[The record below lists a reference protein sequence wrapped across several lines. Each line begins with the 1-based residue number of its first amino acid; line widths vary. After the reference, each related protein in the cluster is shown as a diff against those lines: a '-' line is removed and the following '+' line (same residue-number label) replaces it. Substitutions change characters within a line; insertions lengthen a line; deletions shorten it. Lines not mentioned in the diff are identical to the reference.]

1 MDGLQFTLRES
12 IMPAPADKTNSPF
25 WQLPVS
31 TLLKQLS
38 AGPEGLSGAE
48 AALRL
53 IRFGPNLIH
62 GERKKALVLQ
72 FLAKFKN
79 PLVIILLTASAL
91 SAFTGDATSF
101 FIIGTIVLISVTLD
115 FVQEYRAGKA
125 ADRLRQSVAVRG
137 QVLRDG
143 KLLEIPLAEMVP
155 GDVTLLAAGDLVP
168 CDGRVLEAKDFFVN
182 QSLLTG
188 EAFPVEKSPGELP
201 EQAEIL
207 AAGNSV
213 LLGTSVVSGTA
224 KVLMC
229 RTGQHTELGEIA
241 DTLLAKAPPTAF
253 EEGTHR
259 FGLLIMRMTVLLVL
273 FVLLVNAYFH
283 RPWLESFLFA
293 VALAVGLTPELL
305 PMVVSVT
312 LSRGALRMASHKVI
326 VKRLASIH
334 NLGSMDIF
342 CTDKTGTLTEARIRL
357 ERHLNPLGK
366 ESERVLELA
375 YLNSFF
381 ETGLKSPLDDA
392 ILEHTEIT
400 AGGWKKID
408 EVQFDFERRRI
419 SVLLDNGASRLL
431 VVKGAPEDILRL
443 SVRYEADGEAQ
454 LLPLD
459 EEARLGINGQF
470 EALSREGFRVLGIAS
485 RQVGMDHPHAV
496 VDDES
501 ELVFAGFAAFLDP
514 PKVSAKAALAGLAAD
529 RVEVKIITGDN
540 ELVTQHIFAQLGLP
554 VTGVLTGAEI
564 QELDDAAL
572 AARAEQANLFCRV
585 APAQKNR
592 VILALKRRGHVV
604 GYLGDGINDAPSLH
618 SADVG
623 ISVDGA
629 VDVAKAA
636 ADMILL
642 EQDLGVLH
650 AGVLEGRR
658 TFGNIMKYIMMGT
671 SSNFGNM
678 FSMAGASLFL
688 PFLPMLPVQILL
700 NNLLY
705 DVSEL
710 PIPLDRVDDD
720 YLSRPRHW
728 DMNFIRNF
736 MLVIGPV
743 SSIFDFLTFYVMVKL
758 FHSGEALFHTG
769 WFIESMAT
777 QVLVIFIIRT
787 RKNPFKSR
795 PTPWLIACSLTVVT
809 VAALLPFTP
818 AGRDLGFVAPPAL
831 FFLILILML
840 LAYLLAVEG
849 MKRWFF
855 RRFAAE

>member
-1 MDGLQFTLRES
+1 
-12 IMPAPADKTNSPF
+12 MPTPSAKTEPPF
-25 WQLPVS
+25 WQIHAAALMER
-31 TLLKQLS
+31 LS
-38 AGPEGLSGAE
+38 SSPDGLSSAE
-48 AALRL
+48 AAARL
-53 IRFGPNLIH
+53 FQFGPNLIH
-62 GERKKALVLQ
+62 AERKRALVLQ
-72 FLAKFKN
+72 FLAKFRN

-115 FVQEYRAGKA
+115 FVQEYRAGQA
-125 ADRLRQSVAVRG
+125 AERLRQSVAVRG
-137 QVLRDG
+137 QVLREG
-143 KLLEIPLAEMVP
+143 KPLEIPLAEMVP
-155 GDVTLLAAGDLVP
+155 GDVALLSAGNLVP

-182 QSLLTG
+182 QALLTG
-188 EAFPVEKSPGELP
+188 EPFPVEKAAGELP
-201 EQAEIL
+201 GEPDVL
-207 AAGNSV
+207 AAGNTV
-213 LLGTSVVSGTA
+213 LLGTSVISGTA

-229 RTGQHTELGEIA
+229 RTGQNTELGEIA
-241 DTLLAKAPPTAF
+241 DTLLAKAPATAF
-253 EEGTHR
+253 EQGTQH
-259 FGLLIMRMTVLLVL
+259 FGFLIMRMTVLLVL
-273 FVLLVNAYFH
+273 FVLLVNAFFH

-312 LSRGALRMASHKVI
+312 LSRGALRMAANKVI

-334 NLGSMDIF
+334 NLGSMDVF
-342 CTDKTGTLTEARIRL
+342 CTDKTGTLTEARIHL
-357 ERHLNPLGK
+357 ERHIDPLGR
-366 ESERVLELA
+366 ESDRVLQLA
-375 YLNSFF
+375 YFNSFF

-392 ILEHTEIT
+392 ILEHQEIDAT
-400 AGGWKKID
+400 GWRKID
-408 EVQFDFERRRI
+408 EVPFDFECRRV
-419 SVLLDNGASRLL
+419 SVLLDNGTTRLL

-443 SVRYEADGEAQ
+443 SVSYEADGEAAP
-454 LLPLD
+454 LPLD
-459 EEARLGINGQF
+459 EAALASVNAQF
-470 EALSREGFRVLGIAS
+470 EGLSKEGFRVLGIAS
-485 RQVGMDHPHAV
+485 RQVGMDHSHAV
-496 VDDES
+496 VSDET

-514 PKVSAKAALAGLAAD
+514 PKESAKGALAGLAAD
-529 RVEVKIITGDN
+529 RVAVKIVTGDN

-564 QELDDAAL
+564 QQLGDQAL
-572 AARAEQANLFCRV
+572 SARVEQVNLFCRV
-585 APAQKNR
+585 TPAQKNR
-592 VILALKRRGHVV
+592 VILALKQRGHVV

-618 SADVG
+618 SADVS
-623 ISVDGA
+623 ISVDSA

-642 EQDLGVLH
+642 ERDLGVLH

-705 DVSEL
+705 DISEL

-728 DMNFIRNF
+728 DMKFIRNF
-736 MLVIGPV
+736 MLIVGPV
-743 SSIFDFLTFYVMVKL
+743 SSIFDFLTFYIMLAV
-758 FHSGEALFHTG
+758 FHAGEALFHTG

-795 PTPWLIACSLTVVT
+795 PNPWLMACSLTVVA
-809 VAALLPFTP
+809 VAVLLPFTP
-818 AGRDLGFVAPPAL
+818 AGVYLGFVAPPPF
-831 FFLILILML
+831 FFLVLTAML

-849 MKRWFF
+849 VKQWFF
-855 RRFAAE
+855 RHFAAE